1 MLFRWLD
8 TSEIAAFS
16 SQLVDDYCRSRSG
29 AAARGDKTPRLESRL
44 QRLADRAVD
53 FNRSLGLNVFKKAKL
68 IAMIRDGLKARGIGD
83 EEVDVFVQ
91 ALIYGPLK
99 VGKP

>member
-1 MLFRWLD
+1 MVLRWFD
-8 TSEIAAFS
+8 TSEVAAFS

-29 AAARGDKTPRLESRL
+29 ATARGDKSQRLDNRL

-53 FNRSLGLNVFKKAKL
+53 FNRKHGVNVYKKAKL
-68 IAMIRDGLKARGIGD
+68 IAMIRDGLKGRGIGD
-83 EEVDVFVQ
+83 EEVDAFVQ

-99 VGKP
+99 RGS